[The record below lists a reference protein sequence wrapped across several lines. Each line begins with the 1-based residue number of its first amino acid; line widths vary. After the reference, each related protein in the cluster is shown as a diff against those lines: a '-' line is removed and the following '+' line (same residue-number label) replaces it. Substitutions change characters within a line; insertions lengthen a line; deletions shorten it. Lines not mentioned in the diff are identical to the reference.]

1 MSVLTRTA
9 PLPLWLV
16 FSVKILK
23 AKNMPYLKKW
33 SGPFSNLVTEIL
45 NLRDCSQLPL
55 ESRGSIL
62 NVPLPVI
69 SRVVS
74 MRPDTVCLFKSK
86 PTASNMSNMLFPFV
100 SIPLI
105 PA

>member
-23 AKNMPYLKKW
+23 AKTMPYLKKW

-45 NLRDCSQLPL
+45 NLRDCSQLFFRVHLWDVPIQATGTVGH
-55 ESRGSIL
+55 GSCAHTSGI
-62 NVPLPVI
+62 N
-69 SRVVS
+69 SS
-74 MRPDTVCLFKSK
+74 YS
-86 PTASNMSNMLFPFV
+86 
-100 SIPLI
+100 
-105 PA
+105 

>member
-23 AKNMPYLKKW
+23 AKTMPYLKKW

-45 NLRDCSQLPL
+45 NLRDCSHL
-55 ESRGSIL
+55 RDYIAKA
-62 NVPLPVI
+62 PVEVRSGGRI
-69 SRVVS
+69 KVLR
-74 MRPDTVCLFKSK
+74 
-86 PTASNMSNMLFPFV
+86 
-100 SIPLI
+100 
-105 PA
+105 